1 MNKKPFLLLIL
12 DGFGYRAP
20 AADNAI
26 SLANTPNWDRIW
38 STYPRTTIQASENY
52 VGLPHGQMG
61 NSEVGH
67 LNIGAGRIVYQ
78 ELTRISLAIENKT
91 FYQNDVLRTLL
102 TNIQKQQGTL
112 HVLGL
117 VSDGGVH
124 AHDSHIAAMLEL
136 ASQFGIHKVRV
147 HAFLDGRDTP
157 PRSAATYLAQLDAA
171 CAAQPND
178 TKIASLIG
186 RYYAMDRDKR
196 WDRLA
201 QAYDLITSGQATYC
215 APDAQ
220 SGLQAAYD
228 RNENDEFVQATVIG
242 TAERMHDGD
251 GVIFMN
257 FRADRA
263 RQLTQAFLDVN
274 FTGFERQAKPRLS
287 GFTTLTSYGEEFD
300 KLPLSVAFKPEL
312 LKNTLGEYLATH
324 QKTQLRIA
332 ETEKYAHVTYFF
344 NGGAEEPFAAEDR
357 ILVPSPQVATY
368 DLKPEMSADEVT
380 EKLEAAILSQ
390 HYDVLICN
398 LANGDMVGH
407 TGKIDAA
414 IQAVETLDRCIARLE
429 HAILQ
434 AGGQMLI
441 TADHGN
447 VDTMLDEVSGQPSTA
462 HSLNPVPLVYIGNHP
477 TLTFKANG
485 KLADLAPTLLHLINL
500 PVPPE
505 MTGSILI

>member
-12 DGFGYRAP
+12 DGFGYREP

-38 STYPRTTIQASENY
+38 ATYPHTTIQASENH

-91 FYQNDVLRTLL
+91 FYQNEVLRHLL
-102 TNIQKQQGTL
+102 AEVKKHNGTL

-124 AHDSHIAAMLEL
+124 AHDSHIAAMLEM
-136 ASQFGIHKVRV
+136 ADQAGIQKVRI

-157 PRSAATYLAQLDAA
+157 PRSAATYLAQLQAH
-171 CAAQPND
+171 CEAQKND
-178 TKIASLIG
+178 TKMASLVG

-196 WDRLA
+196 WERL
-201 QAYDLITSGQATYC
+201 QSAYDLITLGQGEYS

-228 RNENDEFVQATVIG
+228 RAENDEFVKPTVIG
-242 TAERMHDGD
+242 SAEAMKDGD

-274 FTGFERQAKPRLS
+274 FTGFTRQNQPRLS

-300 KLPLSVAFKPEL
+300 KLPLQVAFKPEL

-357 ILVPSPQVATY
+357 VLIPSPKVATY
-368 DLKPEMSADEVT
+368 DLKPEMSAHEVT
-380 EKLEAAILSQ
+380 EKLEAAILSHQ
-390 HYDVLICN
+390 YDVLICN

-407 TGKIDAA
+407 TGKIEAA
-414 IQAVETLDRCIARLE
+414 IQAVQTLDECVARLE
-429 HAILQ
+429 TAILQ
-434 AGGQMLI
+434 ADGQMLI

-462 HSLNPVPLVYIGNHP
+462 HSLNPVPLVYINQNKAL
-477 TLTFKANG
+477 TLKEGG
-485 KLADLAPTLLHLINL
+485 KLADLAPTLLHLIHL
-500 PVPPE
+500 PIPPE
-505 MTGSILI
+505 MTGSVLV